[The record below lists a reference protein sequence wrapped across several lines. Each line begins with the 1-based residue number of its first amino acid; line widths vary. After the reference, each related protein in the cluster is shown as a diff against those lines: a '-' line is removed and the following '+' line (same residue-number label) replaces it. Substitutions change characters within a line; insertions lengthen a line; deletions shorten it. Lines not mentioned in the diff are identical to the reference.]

1 MMNTC
6 KILFVIPSLSGGG
19 AERFLTKILRNIDR
33 KMFDIQLAIGKRE
46 GPFLKLIPDDI
57 PLYELGASRTRY
69 AIPALW
75 HLVRRIKPNILF
87 ATLGLNMACAI
98 VKQLMKDAPKL
109 VVRVATYPTFNS
121 MSSHP
126 IITNQ
131 VQKFSYSKSDR
142 IIALTE
148 KMKRRLCELYN
159 IPHSKVRVICNPID
173 IEDVKAQ
180 ACQPVDHSWFSEN
193 IPIVIGAG
201 RLAPQ
206 KGFATLLRAFN
217 IVRREIHARLVIL
230 GEGKERS
237 ILEALSKKLTI
248 QDDCLFPGFQ
258 LNPYSYIARATVF
271 VLSSY
276 WEGFPN
282 VLLEAMA
289 CGTPVIATR
298 CDSGPEE
305 ILDHEVNGLLVPI
318 GGEQALAKSMIRILE
333 DAELRNCLR
342 KNARVRLKDFEIG
355 RIMHAYEY
363 EFCQLLEE
371 NYDKSVN

>member
-1 MMNTC
+1 MC
-6 KILFVIPSLSGGG
+6 KLLFVIPTLSGGG
-19 AERFLTKILRNIDR
+19 AERFLTNILRTIDR
-33 KMFDIQLAIGKRE
+33 ERFAIHLAIGKRE

-57 PLYELGASRTRY
+57 PLFELGAIRTRY

-98 VKQLMKDAPKL
+98 VKRLIKDAPKL
-109 VVRVATYPTFNS
+109 VVRVASDPTSNTIS
-121 MSSHP
+121 KRP
-126 IITNQ
+126 IIIRQ
-131 VQKFSYSKSDR
+131 VQKYAYSNSDR
-142 IIALTE
+142 IIALT
-148 KMKRRLCELYN
+148 KRMKIKLCELYN
-159 IPHSKVRVICNPID
+159 IPYSKVRVIGNPID
-173 IEDVKAQ
+173 IQAVKAKTHQ
-180 ACQPVDHSWFSEN
+180 SLDHSWFSED
-193 IPIVIGAG
+193 IPIVIGVG
-201 RLAPQ
+201 RLASE
-206 KGFATLLRAFN
+206 KGYITLLRAFS
-217 IVRREIHARLVIL
+217 IVRRHIYARLVIL

-237 ILEALSKKLTI
+237 ILEALSKKLAI
-248 QDDCLFPGFQ
+248 QDDCLFPGFR

-271 VLSSY
+271 VLSSF

-318 GGEQALAKSMIRILE
+318 GDEQAMATTIIRMLE
-333 DAELRNCLR
+333 DTELRNRLR
-342 KNARVRLKDFEIG
+342 KVAKACIKDFDIG
-355 RIMHAYEY
+355 QITLAYEY

-371 NYDKSVN
+371 I

>member
-1 MMNTC
+1 MMNIC

-33 KMFDIQLAIGKRE
+33 EMFDIQLAVGKRE

-57 PLYELGASRTRY
+57 PLFELGASRTRY
-69 AIPALW
+69 AVPTLW
-75 HLVRRIKPNILF
+75 HLVKRIKPNILF

-109 VVRVATYPTFNS
+109 VVRVATYPTSNS
-121 MSSHP
+121 MRSRP
-126 IITNQ
+126 IMTHQ

-142 IIALTE
+142 MIALTE
-148 KMKRRLCELYN
+148 KMKKRLCELYK
-159 IPHSKVRVICNPID
+159 IPYSKVRVICNPID

-180 ACQPVDHSWFSEN
+180 AHQSVEHSWFSED
-193 IPIVIGAG
+193 IPIIIGVG

-206 KGFATLLRAFN
+206 KGFATLMRTFS
-217 IVRREIHARLVIL
+217 IVRRQIHARLVIL

-237 ILEALSKKLTI
+237 RLEALSKKLAI
-248 QDDCLFPGFQ
+248 QDDCLFHGFR

-271 VLSSY
+271 VLSSF

-282 VLLEAMA
+282 VLLEAMT
-289 CGTPVIATR
+289 CGTPVIATC

-318 GGEQALAKSMIRILE
+318 GDERAMATTMIRMLE
-333 DAELRNCLR
+333 DAELRNRLR
-342 KNARVRLKDFEIG
+342 KGANARIKDFEIG
-355 RIMHAYEY
+355 QITRAYEY

-371 NYDKSVN
+371 NKVKNK